1 MLTIEEY
8 IARRKKEDKLNEFDL
23 SKETIIKK
31 VNQRNTWIN
40 SHSSVKYALTN

>member
-31 VNQRNTWIN
+31 VK
-40 SHSSVKYALTN
+40 KYLYYDKD